1 MGLFIGG
8 HAVFGVCIFVSN
20 QIVFHRSYIHQAYG
34 IAFISLMVGSFFV
47 ILYIQSNWG
56 SVTQFADVY
65 GIFSPLLGSPL
76 VWLTIVLA
84 CGGVSLGELLLRD
97 KQDSE

>member
-1 MGLFIGG
+1 
-8 HAVFGVCIFVSN
+8 
-20 QIVFHRSYIHQAYG
+20 
-34 IAFISLMVGSFFV
+34 MVGSFFV

-65 GIFSPLLGSPL
+65 GLFSPLLCSPL

-84 CGGVSLGELLLRD
+84 CGGVSLGELLLRE
-97 KQDSE
+97 KQDTEEQEAIDKYDAETAKQNELIKNRRQTLQKLKT

>member
-1 MGLFIGG
+1 
-8 HAVFGVCIFVSN
+8 
-20 QIVFHRSYIHQAYG
+20 
-34 IAFISLMVGSFFV
+34 MVGSFFV

-56 SVTQFADVY
+56 NVTQFADVY
-65 GIFSPLLGSPL
+65 GLFSPLLGSPL

-97 KQDSE
+97 KQDSEEQEAIDKYDKETAKQNELIQKRKETLK